1 MTATIAPPVLK
12 DAPYIWVT
20 WLAPLLAGNKHC
32 QWATWFQANY
42 KFQKEPDSGFLEGWA
57 ANHEALLQ
65 DRADYLESKGYKVFL
80 EEENLFKIKGSDK
93 RTIISGKADI
103 VAVKGDEIIV
113 EDCKTGKKKD
123 SDPAQVLLY
132 MLLLPAPGG
141 PKHCY
146 KKQLSGRLVYQDEL
160 IDIPSDLLDNEFKD
174 NFRNLVCRVSSKEP
188 ARKAPSL
195 RECRY
200 CKISNSYCNE
210 RKDIESTSDDKEEH
224 NLF

>member
-32 QWATWFQANY
+32 QWAAWFQSNY
-42 KFQKEPDSGFLEGWA
+42 KFQRETDNGFLKGWA

-65 DRADYLESKGYKVFL
+65 DRADYLEKQGYTVYL
-80 EEENLFKIKGSDK
+80 EDQNSFTIKGSDK
-93 RTIISGKADI
+93 RTVISGKADI
-103 VAVKGDEIIV
+103 VAIKEEEIIV

-123 SDPAQVLLY
+123 ADPAQVLLY
-132 MLLLPAPGG
+132 MLLLAAPGG
-141 PKHCY
+141 PRHCH
-146 KKQLSGRLVYQDEL
+146 KRQLSGRLVYQDEV
-160 IDIPSDLLDNEFKD
+160 IDIPSDLLDGEFKD
-174 NFRNLVCRVSSKEP
+174 NFRNLVRRVSSNEP
-188 ARKAPSL
+188 ARKAPGL

-200 CKISNSYCNE
+200 CKISSSYCSE
-210 RKDIESTSDDKEEH
+210 RKNTERTSDEEEH